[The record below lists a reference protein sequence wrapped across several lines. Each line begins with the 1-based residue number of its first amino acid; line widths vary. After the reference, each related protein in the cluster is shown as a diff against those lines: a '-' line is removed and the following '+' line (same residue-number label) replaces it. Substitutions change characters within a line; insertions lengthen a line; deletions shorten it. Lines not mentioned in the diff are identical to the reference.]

1 MLLVSR
7 LLRGFNGSAQLP
19 HAFKAGHVA
28 ASISRRHLPL
38 RAFAAGSAS
47 GAMHDWVDLLKDKE
61 LFKEKCFIGG
71 EWVDA
76 VDGETIDVRSPTCAQ
91 APASGIS

>member
-1 MLLVSR
+1 MLIVSR

-19 HAFKAGHVA
+19 HAFKAGRVA
-28 ASISRRHLPL
+28 STVSRRQPPF

-47 GAMHDWVDLLKDKE
+47 GAMHDWVNLLKDKD

-76 VDGETIDVRSPTCAQ
+76 VDGETIDVRSPFR
-91 APASGIS
+91 

>member
-7 LLRGFNGSAQLP
+7 LLKGFNGSAQLP
-19 HAFKAGHVA
+19 HAFKASRVA
-28 ASISRRHLPL
+28 ISVSGRCPPI
-38 RAFAAGSAS
+38 RAFAAASAS
-47 GAMHDWVDLLKDKE
+47 GAMHDWVDLLKDKD

-76 VDGETIDVRSPTCAQ
+76 VDGETIDVRSPA
-91 APASGIS
+91 